1 MAGGTNTDS
10 ALICITEIFGQRRLK
25 TEVLTT
31 RKTRTTADVTTGIC
45 DAIRAV
51 LDETGVPRSDIL
63 SVNIGTTH
71 FINAVVQAD
80 QSKLNRVAV
89 LRLCGPFCREVPPFA
104 GFPPRLRDIMEG
116 YVGYLDGGLE
126 SKNFSRIWQLV

>member
-1 MAGGTNTDS
+1 MEN
-10 ALICITEIFGQRRLK
+10 RPK
-25 TEVLTT
+25 TEVIATKKTPTT
-31 RKTRTTADVTTGIC
+31 SDVTSGIC
-45 DAIRAV
+45 EAIREV
-51 LDETGVPRSDIL
+51 LTETGVLRSDIL

-89 LRLCGPFCREVPPFA
+89 LRLVGPFCREVPPFA
-104 GFPPRLRDIMEG
+104 GFPHRLRDVVEG

-126 SKNFSRIWQLV
+126 SKEGLSLHILRFSQYC